1 MAISAVNIINILN
14 PPARS
19 AARGQFYFARKR
31 SKKTVNKK
39 LKKNQKKSPLIRPI
53 LVVIRRI
60 IWVRACARARE
71 SYCSAENTKLFF
83 LATLLE

>member
-39 LKKNQKKSPLIRPI
+39 LKKNQKKSPLIRPS

-60 IWVRACARARE
+60 IWVRACARARAARAPRARIVLQ
-71 SYCSAENTKLFF
+71 C
-83 LATLLE
+83 